1 MVSNSWKV
9 PITASSFAFVEVWG
23 SSIVGMVVEV
33 KGHLFWCWGEEELVR
48 KMRKTAERSL
58 AAGGKGGIR
67 KHEISFVYKKGNI
80 VHYHSASS

>member
-1 MVSNSWKV
+1 LV
-9 PITASSFAFVEVWG
+9 
-23 SSIVGMVVEV
+23 
-33 KGHLFWCWGEEELVR
+33 LGEEELVR
-48 KMRKTAERSL
+48 KMRNTAERSL